1 MPSFPLLQM
10 KTSPLAATSLLGLLI
25 VASGCQSIG
34 SLNPQPQAQRE
45 TTPSPQPLVSQQPA
59 PQAPAPQGS
68 AEANANPVPGYAASA
83 APASPVATSPLA
95 PASAGIALVTHQ
107 QVVQSAGGQTEVTAP
122 TYTPD
127 TYPGVYETA
136 GFRNRISSGLTGGNC
151 AGCNAGCA
159 TCMPSN
165 TGCACCGPNQFPT
178 PIPCQFPGDPN
189 EYLCDGGDRIPD
201 ARVLL
206 NNDVGGLGLED
217 TIVHYE
223 TQDGLT
229 YVEPSNRVCVYAP
242 RFAAVRKVT
251 SAVTGENVLATQRV
265 DLPRGPIG
273 IDLRQPSS
281 AVMQPLGPERNVRT
295 MGPDALRDRN
305 RGVPAD
311 NVLQPLLTQDVI
323 AVLAGLSIIEQGILR
338 DADKPW
344 LAKAGLAAISWSS
357 EEGAQVVVDE
367 EVVGITTND
376 KKPGELK
383 IFEVGKGR
391 VRLVKLADKQNALPG
406 EFVHF
411 VLRFDNVGDQ
421 PVSNVA
427 ILDNLTTRLE
437 YVEGSQTCTKGAKF
451 SAQDNEGQSLRLRW
465 ELTETLGVG
474 EGCVI
479 RFKCKVR

>member
-1 MPSFPLLQM
+1 MPS
-10 KTSPLAATSLLGLLI
+10 LAFLRIQASSLYALGLLGLSI
-25 VASGCQSIG
+25 ATSGCQSLAPAP
-34 SLNPQPQAQRE
+34 SQPMAQRASQ
-45 TTPSPQPLVSQQPA
+45 PSQPHPAQQFASAPTAAPAMPPA
-59 PQAPAPQGS
+59 PQATAAGQPA
-68 AEANANPVPGYAASA
+68 A
-83 APASPVATSPLA
+83 APNGNAA
-95 PASAGIALVTHQ
+95 AGVALVTHQ
-107 QVVQSAGGQTEVTAP
+107 QLVATPGGQTEVTAP

-127 TYPGVYETA
+127 NYPGVYETA
-136 GFRNRISSGLTGGNC
+136 GFRNRLSSGLAGGAC
-151 AGCNAGCA
+151 TACNGGCA
-159 TCMPSN
+159 TCMPDN
-165 TGCACCGPNQFPT
+165 TGCACCGTAQCPT
-178 PIPCQFPGDPN
+178 PMICQFPGDPN
-189 EYLCDGGDRIPD
+189 EYLCDGGDRMPS

-305 RGVPAD
+305 RGVPAE
-311 NVLQPLLTQDVI
+311 NVVQPLLAEDVI
-323 AVLAGLSIIEQGILR
+323 AVLAGLSIIEQGVLR

-344 LAKAGLAAISWSS
+344 LAKAGQAAIAWSS
-357 EEGAQVVVDE
+357 EEGAQVVIDE
-367 EVVGITTND
+367 VVVGIATND
-376 KKPGELK
+376 QKPEELK

-391 VRLVKLADKQNALPG
+391 VRLIKLADKQNALPG

-437 YVEGSQTCTKGAKF
+437 YVEGSQTCTKGANF